1 MHFLTFFDTITTS
14 EGWWFY
20 IVYSEK
26 EYKNLEEKYK
36 QQIQKLQ
43 KENEIKTKEVNLL
56 KKQNKEKDEVIHDLD
71 PNNYRGRYQ
80 TAMQENYELKKN

>member
-1 MHFLTFFDTITTS
+1 M
-14 EGWWFY
+14 
-20 IVYSEK
+20 VYSEK